1 MEFDIFFSIA
11 QTPDHNGF
19 TPSESEMFENYFS
32 QLKAADRLGFGVG
45 WLAQAH
51 LSTQTQ
57 KLNSQPVVPHWQG
70 EVGLCTDFYQLALM
84 SFQATSNIDIGS
96 AVVSI
101 LASGGPIA
109 NAERVA
115 NTVQYLSM
123 IDSQR
128 KLHFGFAAGRF
139 EFMARP
145 YGIVPRTPVEKAA
158 WPALRGQIFIEA
170 SEIFLRLL
178 RGDTIGANDI
188 GPTILT
194 RKNFRSDDDWAAVQA
209 AAESQDDEIEI
220 QRRYEFEDI
229 SIVPKHWP
237 REQLE
242 LIAGTHDPRAQEF
255 VNKILPVKVF
265 NLSIT
270 SPEIIDATHEKM
282 TELYHPDG
290 GQWERRDMPRTIFV
304 FLNAEPGLSSTERS
318 QAAKI
323 EAKNALGEYWKALE
337 GTIDPSKVEKAANN
351 ALIGNPAE
359 IAAQVLERFHPDD
372 RIMCWFDFFNH
383 DSDRVIRN
391 MEAWWNEVVPLLG
404 AN

>member
-1 MEFDIFFSIA
+1 MEYDIFFSIA

-19 TPSESEMFENYFS
+19 TPSESEMFDNYFS

-70 EVGLCTDFYQLALM
+70 EVGLCTDFYQLAVM

-145 YGIVPRTPVEKAA
+145 YGIVSRTPVEKAA

-178 RGDTIGANDI
+178 RGDTIRANDI

-194 RKNFRSDDDWAAVQA
+194 RSNFRSDDDWAAVQA
-209 AAESQDDEIEI
+209 AAESEDDEIEI

-229 SIVPKHWP
+229 SIVPTHWP

-242 LIAGTHDPRAQEF
+242 LIAGTHDPKAQEF

-282 TELYHPDG
+282 TKLYHPDG
-290 GQWERRDMPRTIFV
+290 GQWERRNMPRTIFV
-304 FLNAEPGLSSTERS
+304 FLNAEPGLSSIERS

-337 GTIDPSKVEKAANN
+337 GTIDPSKVEKATNN

-359 IAAQVLERFHPDD
+359 VAAQVLERFHPDD

-391 MEAWWNEVVPLLG
+391 MEAWWNEVVPLLE

>member
-1 MEFDIFFSIA
+1 MEYDIFFSIA

-19 TPSESEMFENYFS
+19 TPSESEMFDNYFS

-178 RGDTIGANDI
+178 RGDTIRANDI

-194 RKNFRSDDDWAAVQA
+194 RSNFRSDDDWAAVQA
-209 AAESQDDEIEI
+209 AAESEDDEIEI

-229 SIVPKHWP
+229 SIVPTHWP

-242 LIAGTHDPRAQEF
+242 LIAGTHDPKAQEF

-282 TELYHPDG
+282 TKLYHPDG
-290 GQWERRDMPRTIFV
+290 GQWERRNMPRTIFV
-304 FLNAEPGLSSTERS
+304 FLNAEPGLSSIERS

-337 GTIDPSKVEKAANN
+337 GTIDPSKVEKATNN

-359 IAAQVLERFHPDD
+359 VAAQVLERFHPDD

-391 MEAWWNEVVPLLG
+391 MEAWWNEVVPLLE

>member
-1 MEFDIFFSIA
+1 
-11 QTPDHNGF
+11 
-19 TPSESEMFENYFS
+19 
-32 QLKAADRLGFGVG
+32 
-45 WLAQAH
+45 
-51 LSTQTQ
+51 
-57 KLNSQPVVPHWQG
+57 
-70 EVGLCTDFYQLALM
+70 M

-178 RGDTIGANDI
+178 RGDTIRANDI

-194 RKNFRSDDDWAAVQA
+194 RSNFRSDDDWAAVQA
-209 AAESQDDEIEI
+209 AAESEDDEIEI

-229 SIVPKHWP
+229 SIVPTHWP

-242 LIAGTHDPRAQEF
+242 LIAGTHDPKAQEF

-282 TELYHPDG
+282 TKLYHPDG
-290 GQWERRDMPRTIFV
+290 GQWERRNMPRTIFV
-304 FLNAEPGLSSTERS
+304 FLNAEPGLSSIERS

-337 GTIDPSKVEKAANN
+337 GTIDPSKVEKATNN

-359 IAAQVLERFHPDD
+359 VAAQVLERFHPDD

-391 MEAWWNEVVPLLG
+391 MEAWWNEVVPLLE